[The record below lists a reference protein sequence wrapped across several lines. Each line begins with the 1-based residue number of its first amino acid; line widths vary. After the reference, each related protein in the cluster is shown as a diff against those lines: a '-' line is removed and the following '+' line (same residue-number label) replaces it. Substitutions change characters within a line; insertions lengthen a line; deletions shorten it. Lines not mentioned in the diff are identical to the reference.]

1 MLPGQEPM
9 LLTRGYIGTIFNQ
22 VSAEY
27 RPTVIGPAKS

>member
-9 LLTRGYIGTIFNQ
+9 LLTRGYIGTTFNEL
-22 VSAEY
+22 SAEY